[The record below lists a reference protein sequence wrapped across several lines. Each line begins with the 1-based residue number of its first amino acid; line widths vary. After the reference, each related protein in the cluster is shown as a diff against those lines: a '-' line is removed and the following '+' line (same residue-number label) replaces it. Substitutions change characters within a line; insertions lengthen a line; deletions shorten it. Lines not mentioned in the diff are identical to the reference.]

1 MSLPIDKAE
10 RPVIWN
16 AKDRVIKWNNKT
28 KNMEAYN
35 LKKSPL
41 LEKFDTAMGRL
52 RIEVLVIESY
62 GIIGQFVASEFVV
75 FVKVIQNFQ
84 I

>member
-28 KNMEAYN
+28 KKMEAYN

-52 RIEVLVIESY
+52 RIEV
-62 GIIGQFVASEFVV
+62 
-75 FVKVIQNFQ
+75 
-84 I
+84 

>member
-16 AKDRVIKWNNKT
+16 AADRVIKWNNKT
-28 KNMEAYN
+28 KKMEAYN

-52 RIEVLVIESY
+52 RIEVLVIKHC
-62 GIIGQFVASEFVV
+62 
-75 FVKVIQNFQ
+75 VKIYQ